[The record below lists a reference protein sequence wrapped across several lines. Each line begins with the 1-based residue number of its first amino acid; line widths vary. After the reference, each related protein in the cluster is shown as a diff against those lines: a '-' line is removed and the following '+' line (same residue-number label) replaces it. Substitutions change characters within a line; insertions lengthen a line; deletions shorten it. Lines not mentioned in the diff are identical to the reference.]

1 MRYDRGNKTRNRK
14 IRNEVKEMKYKKVRL
29 YRTEHFDHWTK
40 KYNYYFD
47 KDFAKQND
55 DSFGM
60 IEIMV
65 RVPVDTEEII
75 LKPTK

>member
-1 MRYDRGNKTRNRK
+1 MAD
-14 IRNEVKEMKYKKVRL
+14 KYKKIKM
-29 YRTEHFDHWTK
+29 YRTHTHNGRKWVHH
-40 KYNYYFD
+40 YYFD
-47 KDFAKQND
+47 KDFAKSLG

-60 IEIMV
+60 EDIVV

>member
-1 MRYDRGNKTRNRK
+1 
-14 IRNEVKEMKYKKVRL
+14 MKYKKVRI
-29 YRTEHFDHWTK
+29 YRTEHFEGRTTTTK

-60 IEIMV
+60 VEIMV

>member
-1 MRYDRGNKTRNRK
+1 
-14 IRNEVKEMKYKKVRL
+14 MKYKKVRI
-29 YRTEHFDHWTK
+29 YRTEHFDGRTTK

-60 IEIMV
+60 VEIMV

>member
-1 MRYDRGNKTRNRK
+1 MSLKGNN
-14 IRNEVKEMKYKKVRL
+14 IKYKKVKM
-29 YRTEHFDHWTK
+29 YRTRT
-40 KYNYYFD
+40 YNGGKWIYHYYFD
-47 KDFAKQND
+47 NEFAKSLD

-60 IEIMV
+60 EDIVV

>member
-1 MRYDRGNKTRNRK
+1 
-14 IRNEVKEMKYKKVRL
+14 MKYKKVRM
-29 YRTEHFDHWTK
+29 YRTEHFDRHTK

-47 KDFAKQND
+47 KDFAKQNY